1 MMLIKLAYRNLWRN
15 RRRTFIT
22 IASVLFA
29 VFFAVIL
36 RSMQTGVYEKMIE
49 NVVGYYSG
57 YVQIHKN
64 GYWNEQTI
72 DNVIPFSDSL
82 AAAIEDKDGVQTVLP
97 RLEGFVLAATQELTK
112 GALVN
117 GIDPTKEGSMLQLEE
132 KLIDGKVFA
141 LEDQSVMMGS
151 GVADYFGVGV
161 GDTLVMLGQGYR
173 GISARGKYLV
183 SGIVKL
189 NSPLLN
195 DNLIFLPLPEA
206 QWFYG
211 AEGMVTSYVLD
222 MNYRDNVPRFARSI
236 ESKLDT
242 ASYEVMAWQEMMPE
256 LVQAIQADSAGGQ
269 IMLFILYM
277 VITFGMFGTV
287 LMMTAER
294 TYEFGVLISIGMK
307 RWQLGLTVVFET
319 IFISIIGV
327 IAGLVCAYPI
337 VLYFNRNPLD
347 LTGGAAQ
354 TIEEYGFEAVM
365 PASLDPSISITH
377 ATIILIISIL
387 ISIYPMFVLARL
399 KPVKAMHV

>member
-117 GIDPTKEGSMLQLEE
+117 GIDPTKEGGMLQLEE
-132 KLIDGKVFA
+132 KLIDGKVFT

-151 GVADYFGVGV
+151 GVADYFGLGV

-173 GISARGKYLV
+173 GITCILGHINRSDSLSKCT
-183 SGIVKL
+183 
-189 NSPLLN
+189 
-195 DNLIFLPLPEA
+195 DLIHFNK
-206 QWFYG
+206 
-211 AEGMVTSYVLD
+211 D
-222 MNYRDNVPRFARSI
+222 RI
-236 ESKLDT
+236 CDT
-242 ASYEVMAWQEMMPE
+242 FVNT
-256 LVQAIQADSAGGQ
+256 
-269 IMLFILYM
+269 
-277 VITFGMFGTV
+277 TF
-287 LMMTAER
+287 
-294 TYEFGVLISIGMK
+294 
-307 RWQLGLTVVFET
+307 
-319 IFISIIGV
+319 
-327 IAGLVCAYPI
+327 
-337 VLYFNRNPLD
+337 
-347 LTGGAAQ
+347 
-354 TIEEYGFEAVM
+354 
-365 PASLDPSISITH
+365 
-377 ATIILIISIL
+377 
-387 ISIYPMFVLARL
+387 
-399 KPVKAMHV
+399 